1 MHNLLFCTEYWV
13 IPFSFRLLGE
23 YVKDILIDIKIH
35 LENNI
40 ENYLDFISENNVFYN
55 RTRSQMISYWDCY
68 YREECPNLKS
78 YIGCLLYTS
87 DAADEARSVYI
98 GGRRI
103 IKKIF

>member
-1 MHNLLFCTEYWV
+1 MY
-13 IPFSFRLLGE
+13 
-23 YVKDILIDIKIH
+23 IKIH

-78 YIGCLLYTS
+78 YIGFHIFS
-87 DAADEARSVYI
+87 DLETAYNK
-98 GGRRI
+98 RI
-103 IKKIF
+103 NSPNGQLFT